1 MQLILRLGGPEGTCD
16 VYTLRHFKFFLIFI
30 ATSPRYPAQ
39 RFDREVS
46 IDAPTELTRHRILE
60 SQTRTMPLADDVDI
74 GKE

>member
-1 MQLILRLGGPEGTCD
+1 MQLILRLGGPEGICD
-16 VYTLRHFKFFLIFI
+16 IYISRHFRFCLILI
-30 ATSPRYPAQ
+30 ATSPGYPAQ

-46 IDAPTELTRHRILE
+46 IDAPTELTRRRILE